1 MDQGEKTAV
10 RINAYVSKSTRDWLK
25 EYMDSSEEKMSYGT
39 AIEELVD
46 HARADEENRELAEII
61 SDIVTNKILE
71 ELKERLDVIRVRTG
85 YADRQTKVL
94 TEVLNHMVNTLEIDR
109 MPADVVLTTRSK
121 TCVLDEAEKRIS
133 EQIAHFKQQAS
144 AKRAAKDGRKDEGID
159 I

>member
-1 MDQGEKTAV
+1 MNQEEKPAV
-10 RINAYVSKSTRDWLK
+10 RINAYVSEETRDWLK
-25 EYMDSSEEKMSYGT
+25 KYADTLGGKSSYGAAIEKLVLRVKDGQSSE
-39 AIEELVD
+39 
-46 HARADEENRELAEII
+46 ELAEII
-61 SDIVTNKILE
+61 SGIVTNKILE